1 MTSYTVTQRTPL
13 FQAANM
19 VSPRLGIAEAGIDI
33 EGAAD
38 TGGFVK
44 TRIDSVAVGDGFISI
59 LALADRPTLPQPIPD
74 DLVGVFIALVTRMA
88 RDLATDRDYLLAV
101 AYAATNNLKALGGAA
116 DARLGP
122 FQYTEKE
129 WKDAITAGPA
139 REQGFAADDRY
150 RWSSQAEVAAR
161 LTADAAK
168 RFKDA
173 LGRSPKFAELY
184 FSQLLGDTAFDL
196 LKGDPNAKCSVVI
209 KDPPAGSFAA
219 ELAAGVD
226 TIASALDK
234 LKQRLLAAYLV
245 ARVEIDKQPP
255 EIRFF
260 RPGEG
265 ANAGEPPWVTVAR
278 AEMAR
283 GVSETPENKN
293 SDDIKVYLR
302 TTNLPDLDGATPW
315 CGAFL
320 AFCMKT
326 CGLKDVADLIKP
338 GAAAVSWWETNWG
351 QPVAPPYPVGTVVIL
366 NNAAGAAGHVGLIVG
381 TDATS
386 IQVLGG
392 NQGGHGGPDK
402 VSIVP
407 FPLSAIRA
415 TRIMPVPAPAPVG
428 GITIDLKALA
438 NAGASAKAEDATF
451 IAKAPGI
458 MRNLMRDLPG
468 LTAAQTGGIL
478 GNLGHECAGFRSL
491 HQIGMPEGQ
500 GGYGWAQW
508 DGARRE
514 AFFQWARDHGL
525 QWPSD
530 DANYS
535 YLLHELQNSERGS
548 LQELLLQTSV
558 EAAVVSF
565 DSRFERSGV
574 KAMESRIR
582 YARLAMVAFGG

>member
-19 VSPRLGIAEAGIDI
+19 ASPRLGIAEAGADI
-33 EGAAD
+33 EGAVD
-38 TGGFVK
+38 NGGFVK

-59 LALADRPTLPQPIPD
+59 LALAEKPTLPQPIPD
-74 DLVGVFIALVTRMA
+74 DMVGVFIALVTRLA
-88 RDLATDRDYLLAV
+88 RDFATDRDYLLAI
-101 AYAATNNLKALGGAA
+101 AYAGTNNLKALGGAA

-122 FQYTEKE
+122 FQYAEKE
-129 WKDAITAGPA
+129 WKDAITTGPA
-139 REQGFAADDRY
+139 REQGFTADDRY

-161 LTADAAK
+161 LAADATK
-168 RFKDA
+168 RFHDA
-173 LGRSPKFAELY
+173 LGRLPKLPELY
-184 FSQLLGDTAFDL
+184 FTQLMGETAFDL
-196 LKGDPNAKCSVVI
+196 LKGDPNAKCSLFI

-219 ELAAGVD
+219 ELAAGID
-226 TIASALDK
+226 TITSALDK
-234 LKQRLLAAYLV
+234 LKQRLLTAYLV

-265 ANAGEPPWVTVAR
+265 AITGEPPWVTVAR

-283 GVSETPENKN
+283 GVSETPANKN
-293 SDDIKVYLR
+293 SEDIKVYLR
-302 TTNLPDLDGATPW
+302 TTNLPDLDGTTPW

-326 CGLKDVADLIKP
+326 CGLKEVADLIKP

-366 NNAAGAAGHVGLIVG
+366 DTAAGAAGHVGLIVG
-381 TDATS
+381 TDATT

-407 FPLSAIRA
+407 FPLTAIHS
-415 TRIMPVPAPAPVG
+415 TRIMAVPVPAAVA
-428 GITIDLKALA
+428 GITIDLKAVA
-438 NAGASAKAEDATF
+438 NVGASATPGDATF

-458 MRNLMRDLPG
+458 MRNLIRDLPG

-478 GNLGHECAGFRSL
+478 GNLGHECAGFREL
-491 HQIGMPEGQ
+491 HQLGMPDGQ

-535 YLLHELQNSERGS
+535 YLLHELQTSERGS
-548 LQELLLQTSV
+548 LEELLRQTSV

-574 KAMESRIR
+574 KAMDSRIR